1 MEIKWT
7 TNAYS
12 DYKDIMQYSE
22 KYYGMTYKI
31 LSQIES
37 TLDLIRYN
45 PKSGKKD
52 FNNTDIP
59 EYNIRYLA
67 ITKYCFLYYTEIPDG
82 VLILALQNS
91 EKPLEIQRKYKKI
104 KLKKDSEDN

>member
-7 TNAYS
+7 TNAYN

-22 KYYGMTYKI
+22 NYYGLTYKI

-52 FNNTDIP
+52 FNNADIP
-59 EYNIRYLA
+59 EYIIRYLA
-67 ITKYCFLYYTEIPDG
+67 ITKHCFMYYTEVSDG
-82 VLILALQNS
+82 VLILALQYS
-91 EKPLEIQRKYKKI
+91 ETPLEIQRKYKRI
-104 KLKKDSEDN
+104 KLKKDIQTN